1 MMRKWI
7 AATAGML
14 CSALLLF
21 SACSKDDST
30 QKPSD
35 NYDRKAMLTNYA
47 DGYVIPA
54 YTAMQQQLTSLKGA
68 AATFTANPGTG
79 TLQSLRGAWLAA
91 YETWQKVDMLEFG
104 PAEDIS
110 LRMYLNIYPATP
122 AKINSNISAGTYNL
136 EEFGNKDAQG
146 FPALDYLISG
156 LAATDNDIVAYYTT
170 DAQAT
175 ARKKYLNDIA
185 AFMLAKVDGVLTA
198 WTGNY
203 RNTFIN
209 STGTDVSSST
219 SRMVNAFVLY
229 YERYLR
235 SGKIGLPAG
244 AMTGTAAPQLTEAYY
259 QHDHSRQL
267 AVNAYAAVMR
277 FYQGQSFDG
286 SQDGPG
292 MYDYLKAL
300 GTKDDDG
307 TLIADVIVTEMNQAS
322 SALQGMNASIRTAV
336 QNERPSVLVVY
347 QQIQDLVP
355 LLKVDMVSAFG
366 ISITYVD
373 NDGD

>member
-1 MMRKWI
+1 MRKWI

-21 SACSKDDST
+21 TACSKDDNK
-30 QKPSD
+30 QQPSD

-68 AATFTANPGTG
+68 AATFTTDPNAG

-110 LRMYLNIYPATP
+110 LRMYMNIYPAT
-122 AKINSNISAGTYNL
+122 ASKINSNIAAGSYNL

-146 FPALDYLISG
+146 FPALDYLVSG
-156 LAATDNDIVAYYTT
+156 LAATDNDIVAFYTT
-170 DAQAT
+170 DAQAA
-175 ARKKYLNDIA
+175 ARKKYLNDVA
-185 AFMLAKVDGVLTA
+185 SFMLAKVETVLNA
-198 WTGNY
+198 WNNGY
-203 RNTFIN
+203 RNTFVN

-235 SGKIGLPAG
+235 SGKIGLPVG

-267 AVNAYAAVMR
+267 AVAAYNSVMR
-277 FYQGQSFDG
+277 FYMGESFDG
-286 SQDGPG
+286 NQDGPG

-300 GTKDDDG
+300 ATKDDDG
-307 TLIADVIVTEMNQAS
+307 TLIADVIVTEMNQAR
-322 SALQGMNASIRTAV
+322 SALQGMNASIRNAV
-336 QNERPSVLVVY
+336 QNERPAVLEVY
-347 QQIQDLVP
+347 QQLQDLVP